1 MSGKMKI
8 LGATLALALAV
19 AVGAV
24 VMGATVFA
32 EEPTPTTQEAVEQ
45 AQQKLLARVAEILGI
60 EEQKVTDAF
69 DQATSELRTEALQD
83 HLQQLV
89 DEGKITQDEADQ
101 YLDWWSQRPD
111 VLDKGLLPG
120 FGGRGFGRGFGG
132 GHMWGGLRGCVP
144 SNSAGNGTTS

>member
-8 LGATLALALAV
+8 LGATLALVVAV

-32 EEPTPTTQEAVEQ
+32 EEPTPTPQEAVEQ

-60 EEQKVTDAF
+60 EEQKVIDAF

-132 GHMWGGLRGCVP
+132 GRMWGDLRWCVP
-144 SNSAGNGTTS
+144 SNGAGNGTTS